1 MSMREASKQA
11 KALEADLKKELP
23 ELSRIDLHLEPL
35 EPDVVYGRDVTANHP
50 ELVSKIREVV
60 NGSSQVT
67 SCKEVELS
75 SRGGQITAYVQVTV
89 PDDLTLEQAHDI
101 ETDLEERIKRAIPS
115 IRRAIVR
122 ATT

>member
-1 MSMREASKQA
+1 M
-11 KALEADLKKELP
+11 
-23 ELSRIDLHLEPL
+23 
-35 EPDVVYGRDVTANHP
+35 VYGRDVTANHP

-60 NGSSQVT
+60 NGSSQVI

-115 IRRAIVR
+115 IRHAIVR